1 MKLFKKQELAPRKQ
15 EMQKIEVRDL
25 KGYLVKDFEQI
36 EKIKDSDD

>member
-25 KGYLVKDFEQI
+25 KEYLGINRTKL
-36 EKIKDSDD
+36 